1 MIFLQLVMHKKKV
14 PISISNDSIKKKS
27 LPREL
32 ARLIKDYPNTF
43 TDGLPRKLCLYVGM
57 PVFLT
62 KNIATELGLTNGTT
76 GVVRKIYLKNAAA
89 VNEEIGFHEIQHSS
103 DDYVIVEFDEIKV
116 KPLDGLEA
124 NQVPIFSENG
134 HFQVRVKGR
143 KNAFSVKRSHFP
155 LVPRFSCTSHKS
167 QGQTLN
173 KAIVDLV
180 PLQRN
185 RRRVETNFAYVPLS
199 RVRTLNDL
207 TILRPFEPSIMK
219 CKKNE
224 ACAAMMQEFEERN
237 VCRRWNETNENED
250 ADNSN
255 DTDEE

>member
-1 MIFLQLVMHKKKV
+1 M
-14 PISISNDSIKKKS
+14 
-27 LPREL
+27 
-32 ARLIKDYPNTF
+32 
-43 TDGLPRKLCLYVGM
+43 
-57 PVFLT
+57 
-62 KNIATELGLTNGTT
+62 
-76 GVVRKIYLKNAAA
+76 
-89 VNEEIGFHEIQHSS
+89 
-103 DDYVIVEFDEIKV
+103 
-116 KPLDGLEA
+116 
-124 NQVPIFSENG
+124 
-134 HFQVRVKGR
+134 
-143 KNAFSVKRSHFP
+143 
-155 LVPRFSCTSHKS
+155 
-167 QGQTLN
+167 N

-224 ACAAMMQEFEERN
+224 ACAAMMQYFEERN